1 MNTII
6 FIINIIIFI
15 ITSPCFP
22 VTEQSVQHIA
32 GAQQM
37 FAKHKLNALLHILDH

>member
-1 MNTII
+1 MNIII
-6 FIINIIIFI
+6 FIINIII

-37 FAKHKLNALLHILDH
+37 FAKHKLNALLHILYH

>member
-6 FIINIIIFI
+6 FIIIYI

-37 FAKHKLNALLHILDH
+37 FVKYHLNALLHILDH